1 MNNVQRQRELAERI
15 ADDERHA
22 AAVRKAAEYDALAA
36 RLEVLEA
43 AFDNSHKLN
52 EQLGDENRALLARAE
67 AAEAER
73 DDANI
78 EAALEQGN
86 AAAAW
91 QRVAD
96 LEAELAAVKAA
107 GEWRT
112 TDPPR
117 NGVFLAEIT
126 AVASDDVIRQWG
138 PGGNILRVSRWRP
151 LPQPDAPQEPT
162 S

>member
-1 MNNVQRQRELAERI
+1 MKLDMIAFEAEMKRLRGAYIVDI
-15 ADDERHA
+15 APACEMYRA
-22 AAVRKAAEYDALAA
+22 A
-36 RLEVLEA
+36 
-43 AFDNSHKLN
+43 
-52 EQLGDENRALLARAE
+52 LARAE